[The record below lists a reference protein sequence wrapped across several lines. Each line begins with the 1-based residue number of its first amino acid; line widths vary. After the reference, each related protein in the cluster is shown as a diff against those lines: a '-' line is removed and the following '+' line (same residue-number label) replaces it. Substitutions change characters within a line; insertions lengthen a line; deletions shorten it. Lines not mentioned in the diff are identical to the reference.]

1 LVWSVGQLN
10 GFLRFVFTVNAFMS
24 TQPVHVAMMYCTEGL
39 VCLLLLYPGPQ
50 VCSLIHAEAAQNEMD
65 ALALAEVLVPCMA
78 WKPPAKP
85 QNPAG
90 PGPWQ
95 GLAKALALNK
105 GSGAA
110 AAAGLQTGGVDAAA
124 GAGAGVEVE
133 EAAAAAAVR
142 ATEEQQQHEVVALED
157 AELEAVVTVVEYMI
171 SNYGSVFGSTAQSS
185 NGSSIGTA

>member
-1 LVWSVGQLN
+1 
-10 GFLRFVFTVNAFMS
+10 
-24 TQPVHVAMMYCTEGL
+24 MYLGL
-39 VCLLLLYPGPQ
+39 Q

-95 GLAKALALNK
+95 GLAKALTLNK
-105 GSGAA
+105 GLGAA
-110 AAAGLQTGGVDAAA
+110 AAAGQQTDGVEAAA
-124 GAGAGVEVE
+124 GAGGGGE
-133 EAAAAAAVR
+133 EAAAAAAAR
-142 ATEEQQQHEVVALED
+142 ATEEQQHEVVALED

-171 SNYGSVFGSTAQSS
+171 TNYGSVFGSTAHSS
-185 NGSSIGTA
+185 NGTA